1 MSQSIAEAQR
11 HFTVCTL
18 KKRQRCSQ
26 HFSGVH
32 IVSPL
37 DYTCSSQGFFFLFIF
52 FLLLLKWLST
62 KGSAPRGDP
71 RPDILSPW
79 RRRLSLPIPCHVHW
93 PRSCC
98 RSRARAADVCKKA
111 CFRGLSACTPGRV
124 CSDRSCV
131 RGARVRR
138 GCAAGAWR
146 AAWVRG
152 SGAWRRGWASCV
164 GRVPLEAALAGVG
177 AVECLRYAREGH
189 HVLSQLFDSA

>member
-1 MSQSIAEAQR
+1 MRSQAQASSSPFAGGTAMAGR
-11 HFTVCTL
+11 ADKGRSSPPGPRLPHTQGAA
-18 KKRQRCSQ
+18 KRAPWGGKNPSFQ
-26 HFSGVH
+26 
-32 IVSPL
+32 
-37 DYTCSSQGFFFLFIF
+37 
-52 FLLLLKWLST
+52 KWLST
-62 KGSAPRGDP
+62 KGSAPHGAP

-98 RSRARAADVCKKA
+98 RSRARAAAVCKKA

-138 GCAAGAWR
+138 GCAAGAWK

-152 SGAWRRGWASCV
+152 RGAWRRGWAACV
-164 GRVPLEAALAGVG
+164 GRVPLEAERAGVG
-177 AVECLRYAREGH
+177 VVRAGA
-189 HVLSQLFDSA
+189 